1 MVVKFTPKVLVLVFL
16 AMEQGA
22 CFSHFLLGLWLPHL
36 LIQNWQGHHHRL
48 YLHRH
53 HHRHHLQQDVQVLE
67 EEAEALAM
75 VMVMVLVMEIHQAY
89 QEEILLLLLPYQEAF
104 LAQVL

>member
-53 HHRHHLQQDVQVLE
+53 HHRHHLQDVQVLE

-75 VMVMVLVMEIHQAY
+75 VMVMVLVLEIHQAY